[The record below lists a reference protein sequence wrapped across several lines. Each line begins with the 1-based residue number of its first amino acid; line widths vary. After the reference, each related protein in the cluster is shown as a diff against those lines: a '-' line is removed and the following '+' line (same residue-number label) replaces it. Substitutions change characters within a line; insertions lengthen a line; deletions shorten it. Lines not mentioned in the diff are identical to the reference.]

1 MVERYGFKKG
11 LRGRTCF
18 VIFNHVF
25 MVLLMA
31 IMIIPILKVVV
42 DSLDAAPALGLN
54 FIPREFTLGAYK
66 AILKQESLRKPFM
79 ISLYTTVIGT
89 ALGLLMTTIAGYVLI
104 QKKMPGRTF
113 FTYMILFTMIFSGGL
128 IPTYMTI
135 RSLGML
141 DTLWAIILPLCL
153 QTYNIILMKN
163 FFSGI
168 PESLFEAA
176 EIDGCSPFGMFWR
189 IALPMSAPAL
199 ASIGLFIMVTYWN
212 HFMNFVLYI
221 NKRTDL
227 YNFQIKLREMVLT
240 DDTKNAGAQEGIY
253 GKTLQNAVIIVSMI
267 PVMIVYPFLQ
277 KYFVTGISMGAVKE

>member
-1 MVERYGFKKG
+1 MVERYGFSKG
-11 LRGRTCF
+11 LRGRTLF

-25 MVLLMA
+25 MVLLMV
-31 IMIIPILKVVV
+31 IMIVPILKVVV

-54 FIPREFTLGAYK
+54 FIPREFTFGAYK
-66 AILKQESLRKPFM
+66 AILNQESLRKPFV
-79 ISLYTTVIGT
+79 ISLYTTVVGT

-135 RSLGML
+135 RSLGLL
-141 DTLWAIILPLCL
+141 DSLWAIILPLCL
-153 QTYNIILMKN
+153 QTYNVILMKN

-253 GKTLQNAVIIVSMI
+253 GKTLQNAVIITSMI

>member
-1 MVERYGFKKG
+1 MVERYGFSKE
-11 LRGRTCF
+11 LRARTLF
-18 VIFNHVF
+18 VIFNFIF
-25 MVLLMA
+25 MILLMA
-31 IMIIPILKVVV
+31 VMVIPILKVLV

-54 FIPREFTLGAYK
+54 FIPRDFTLGAYK
-66 AILKQESLRKPFM
+66 AIINNVSLRRPFL
-79 ISLYTTVIGT
+79 ISLYVTIVGT
-89 ALGLLMTTIAGYVLI
+89 ALGLTMTTVAGYVLV

-113 FTYMILFTMIFSGGL
+113 FTYMILFTMIFNGGL

-135 RSLGML
+135 KNIGLLNHLG
-141 DTLWAIILPLCL
+141 AVIFPLCL

-199 ASIGLFIMVTYWN
+199 ASIGLFILVAYWN
-212 HFMNFVLYI
+212 EFMHFVLYI
-221 NKRTDL
+221 SNDKL
-227 YNFQIKLREMVLT
+227 YNFQVKLREMVLT
-240 DDTKNAGAQEGIY
+240 DDSKNAGATENIY
-253 GKTLQNAVIIVSMI
+253 GKTLQNATIISSMI